1 MTVFSFTTA
10 LYIVETVA
18 TIAFALSGVIEAARR
33 RMDAVGV
40 CVVAGLAAFGGR
52 SGGLT
57 FSNACHAL

>member
-40 CVVAGLAAFGGR
+40 CVVAGLALPSF
-52 SGGLT
+52 LT
-57 FSNACHAL
+57 SAT